1 MHVPAC
7 WQVIF
12 TLLKVCRNQ
21 KKKNHNTDRETTNKQ
36 YEHTC
41 TCTRLRYYLVM

>member
-1 MHVPAC
+1 MKCNYFLYLMHVPAC

-21 KKKNHNTDRETTNKQ
+21 KKKKNHNTDRETANKQ
-36 YEHTC
+36 YEHI
-41 TCTRLRYYLVM
+41 Y